1 MNLIQFELPE
11 KGRRVGLIN
20 ENEVV
25 DLTSINIAWTH
36 TYYLFLEARRNGK
49 TIAAYL
55 DNFPLGN
62 AEIVSYDRL
71 LTSYSGDSGGW
82 ILPVLDHPS
91 VGNCLISGTGLTHL
105 GSMEQR
111 TQMHTDVTE
120 KTEEQKTDSQKI
132 FEMGLQGGKPSPDS
146 RGVQPEWFYKGSG
159 AILHG
164 YNDFLDIPDFTED
177 GGEEPEIVGCY
188 VIDDD
193 GIPCRIGF
201 TIGNEWADHRMERV
215 NYLWLAPSK
224 MRNCAVGP
232 ELVTNEK
239 FQDIQGYCRITRGDE
254 EIYHSG
260 QLLTGENHMSHSL
273 SNLEDHHFKYPHF
286 RIPGDIH
293 LHFFGTMKL
302 SFPNRPSFQ
311 LEDKIEINFSGM
323 GASLINHVR
332 QIPPSNIPV
341 VVEKG

>member
-11 KGRRVGLIN
+11 RGRRVGLIN

-25 DLTSINIAWTH
+25 DLTSVNTVWTH
-36 TYYLFLEARRNGK
+36 IHQLFFEAHRNSK
-49 TIAAYL
+49 TIAEYVEEFSLENADTISYNEL
-55 DNFPLGN
+55 LVASPGN
-62 AEIVSYDRL
+62 PN
-71 LTSYSGDSGGW
+71 GW

-91 VGNCLISGTGLTHL
+91 VGCCLVSGTGLTHL

-111 TQMHTDVTE
+111 AQMHTDVVE

-132 FEMGLQGGKPSPDS
+132 FEMGLQGGKPSPNK
-146 RGVQPEWFYKGSG
+146 RGVQPEWFYKGNG
-159 AILHG
+159 AILRGH
-164 YNDFLDIPDFTED
+164 NDFLDIPDFTED

-188 VIDDD
+188 IIDDD

-224 MRNCAVGP
+224 MRNCAIGP
-232 ELVTNEK
+232 ELVTEEK
-239 FQDIQGYCRITRGDE
+239 FQNIQGHCRITRGDE

-260 QLLTGENHMSHSL
+260 KLLTGENHMSHSL

-286 RIPGDIH
+286 RIPGDVH

-311 LEDKIEINFSGM
+311 SEDEIEINFSGM
-323 GASLINHVR
+323 GASLVNRVR
-332 QIPPSNIPV
+332 QISPSITPIV
-341 VVEKG
+341 VKKG